1 MNRTVST
8 YLDLVRFLAATIVF
22 ITHASYDR
30 FTSGWL
36 NGLSGFGNDA
46 VMVFFVLSGY
56 VIAYVTDKKEN
67 DYKVYLIARFA
78 RLWSVVVPALV
89 LTVTLDY
96 VGSRVDYSIYAGW
109 WFRPDDPFWRMF
121 ANLFFINELWFSTVR
136 PFSNGPFWS
145 IGYEFW
151 YYVAFA
157 ALTFGA
163 SRWRWV
169 LFILCAIVMGP
180 KILLLMPIWMF
191 GVLTYEKSKNLQSSP
206 MLGLLLIIGSVAGYV
221 AYRYFDIDR
230 YLLSETIRVLG
241 SEMVKELAWS
251 GDFIGNHLVG
261 ILVAVHFVGIIL
273 ISNQLES
280 LLRLLEKPIRLLASY
295 TFSIYLLH
303 YPLLHFF
310 AAITKNNPSD
320 PIHQAIIL
328 VGTIVSIFLIGTFT
342 ETKKSTVRRFLEQ
355 GIGMGATYFNAV
367 TGRKRAS

>member
-8 YLDLVRFLAATIVF
+8 YLDLVRFLAATMVF

-67 DYKVYLIARFA
+67 NYKVYFLARFA

-96 VGSRVDYSIYAGW
+96 IGSRIDYSVYAGW
-109 WFRPDDPFWRMF
+109 WFRPDDPFWRIL
-121 ANLFFINELWFSTVR
+121 ANLFFVNELWFASIR

-157 ALTFGA
+157 ALIFGR
-163 SRWRWV
+163 SKWRWV
-169 LFILCAIVMGP
+169 LFVLCAVVMGP
-180 KILLLMPIWMF
+180 KILLLMPIWLI
-191 GVLTYEKSKNLQSSP
+191 GVLTYEKSKNLQSSSV
-206 MLGLLLIIGSVAGYV
+206 LGWLLILGSIAGYV
-221 AYRYFDIDR
+221 AYRHFEINK
-230 YLLSETIRVLG
+230 YLLSETALVLG
-241 SEMVKELAWS
+241 PDIVKDLVWS
-251 GDFIGNHLVG
+251 GDFIGNHVVG
-261 ILVAVHFVGIIL
+261 ILVAAQFIGIIMV
-273 ISNQLES
+273 SRQLDS
-280 LLRLLEKPIRLLASY
+280 VLRILEKPIRFLASY

-310 AAITKNNPSD
+310 AAITENDPSNPF
-320 PIHQAIIL
+320 HQAFIL
-328 VGTIVSIFLIGTFT
+328 IGTITCIFLVGTFT
-342 ETKKSTVRRFLEQ
+342 ERKKASVRKFLEQ
-355 GIGMGATYFNAV
+355 SIGMAAAYFTTATR
-367 TGRKRAS
+367 RKRTS